1 MNVSQSAIVPPMSA
15 KAFSVSTGQIVRV
28 IDIDGR
34 QPGDFV
40 TFKADDFAVS
50 MSQARSRVENQRVA
64 VTQGHSL
71 WTNTFPP
78 EIIFT
83 IVRDTHGAHDLLYT
97 PCCRY
102 ALETRF
108 GVSRDGCLEQLVQA
122 LEPWGVKPHEV
133 PDPLNL
139 FFDVAVDG
147 AGGMEIRRPA
157 SVPGSSIELKA
168 AMDCVVAIST
178 CSVSSADRENS
189 AYQIEILDR

>member
-15 KAFSVSTGQIVRV
+15 KAFSVSTGQTVRV

-40 TFKADDFAVS
+40 AFKADDFAVS
-50 MSQARSRVENQRVA
+50 VSQARSRVENQRVT

-71 WTNTFPP
+71 WTNRFPP

-83 IVRDTHGAHDLLYT
+83 IVQDTHGAHDLLYT

-108 GVSRDGCLEQLVQA
+108 GVSRDGCLEQLVKA

-139 FFDVAVDG
+139 FFDVAVDDV
-147 AGGMEIRRPA
+147 GGMEIRRPDRK
-157 SVPGSSIELKA
+157 SV
-168 AMDCVVAIST
+168 V
-178 CSVSSADRENS
+178 
-189 AYQIEILDR
+189 

>member
-15 KAFSVSTGQIVRV
+15 KAFSVSTGQTVRV

-40 TFKADDFAVS
+40 AFKADDFAVS
-50 MSQARSRVENQRVA
+50 VSQARSRVENQRVT

-71 WTNTFPP
+71 WTNRFPP

-83 IVRDTHGAHDLLYT
+83 IVQDTHGAHDLLYT

-108 GVSRDGCLEQLVQA
+108 GVSRDGCLEQLVKA

-139 FFDVAVDG
+139 FFDVAVDDV
-147 AGGMEIRRPA
+147 GGMEIRRPA
-157 SVPGSSIELKA
+157 SIPGSSIELKA
-168 AMDCVVAIST
+168 SMDCVVAIST
-178 CSVSSADRENS
+178 CSVSSPDRENS

>member
-15 KAFSVSTGQIVRV
+15 KAFSVSTGQTVRV

-40 TFKADDFAVS
+40 AFKADDFAVS
-50 MSQARSRVENQRVA
+50 VSQARSRVENQRVT

-71 WTNTFPP
+71 WTNRFPP

-83 IVRDTHGAHDLLYT
+83 IVQDTHGAHDLLYT

-108 GVSRDGCLEQLVQA
+108 GVSRDGCLEQLVKA

-147 AGGMEIRRPA
+147 VGGMEIRRPA
-157 SVPGSSIELKA
+157 SIPGSSIELKA
-168 AMDCVVAIST
+168 SMDCVVAIST
-178 CSVSSADRENS
+178 CSVSSPDRENS
-189 AYQIEILDR
+189 EYQIEILDR